1 MINTDSQKVDA
12 ATIQRILLNRICL
25 LEYRPGD
32 QLKEAALA
40 EEFGVSRTPI
50 RDALNR
56 ISHLGLIESRNGVGT
71 VVVGLSQEQLRH
83 VYEVRLELS
92 CLIGK
97 LSPIAP
103 NAEHC
108 ATLRVL
114 LDRAIRLA
122 ENIAPDEFVKINHEL
137 NETVASMIGNSSLR
151 SMWLQVYVQAAS
163 TWHRLAETIGADATQ
178 ALVEELIALLSAAQ
192 RGDSDAI
199 GHVQRIYIGYSFRKL
214 QEIGLI

>member
-1 MINTDSQKVDA
+1 MTDSVQKVDA
-12 ATIQRILLNRICL
+12 EAIQRILLNRICL

-32 QLKEAALA
+32 QLKESALA
-40 EEFGVSRTPI
+40 LELGVSRTPI

-71 VVVGLSQEQLRH
+71 VVVGLTREQLRH

-97 LSPIAP
+97 LSPITP
-103 NAEHC
+103 GPEHC
-108 ATLRVL
+108 EALRHL
-114 LDRAIRLA
+114 LDRATELTKDVV
-122 ENIAPDEFVKINHEL
+122 PDEFVRINHEL
-137 NETVASMIGNSSLR
+137 NELVASMIGNTSLR

-163 TWHRLAETIGADATQ
+163 TWHRLAETIGSDATQ
-178 ALVEELIALLSAAQ
+178 ALVEELTALLAAAQ

-214 QEIGLI
+214 EEISLI